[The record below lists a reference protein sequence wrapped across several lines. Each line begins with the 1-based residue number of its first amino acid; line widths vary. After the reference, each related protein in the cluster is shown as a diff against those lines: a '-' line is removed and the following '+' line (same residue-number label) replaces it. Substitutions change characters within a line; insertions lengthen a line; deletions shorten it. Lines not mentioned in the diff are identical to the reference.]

1 MDAIS
6 LGRLWNG
13 VSPNSLLSILQ
24 ESDWGPHRP
33 TLLQLVLDLSLSR
46 LIRGGSEVAGQGP
59 RDYYKGEEMT
69 TKAGEGCP
77 KA

>member
-1 MDAIS
+1 M
-6 LGRLWNG
+6 
-13 VSPNSLLSILQ
+13 V
-24 ESDWGPHRP
+24 
-33 TLLQLVLDLSLSR
+33 
-46 LIRGGSEVAGQGP
+46 GSEVAGQGP